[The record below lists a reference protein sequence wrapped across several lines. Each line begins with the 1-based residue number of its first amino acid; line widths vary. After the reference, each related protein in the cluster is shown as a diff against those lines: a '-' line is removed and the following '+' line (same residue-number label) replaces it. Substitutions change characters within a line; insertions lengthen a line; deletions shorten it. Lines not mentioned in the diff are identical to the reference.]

1 MGVFHVFK
9 LYKWYQIM
17 QRITYD
23 GEDDADNNFIS
34 VIIYL
39 FSFIYSLLFFVF
51 LLKNTFIFLEASFS
65 YKYAENCGLR

>member
-39 FSFIYSLLFFVF
+39 FSIIYLF
-51 LLKNTFIFLEASFS
+51 TFTFCISFEEHF
-65 YKYAENCGLR
+65 YFFRG